1 MDSPSDRNRAM
12 TLTPSLFANLES
24 PNTKAQAQAQRSR
37 RFRIGVLVAALLGV
51 ACVAIGAVVVFRQKS
66 HNSSAT
72 LLAAAQATPAIK
84 LTLQFKRESMYY
96 YGQKSA
102 QVFAFPRRS
111 SNGAN
116 LGYDGVLELKQGT
129 TIEKYIYVNDK
140 AYYTKKEGNETTA
153 ASCLTASQMP
163 TFNVVDSTLHN
174 AKVIDSATVGSTT
187 IVASKDCPQGKLL
200 SVAFGGEKFIVCTA
214 GDDKVKQITGQDMD
228 VGVEYLSSLAGV
240 PSLDVPKALD
250 GSVLSC
256 QTIAPKSVATV
267 ETKSFSEV
275 TTAFTETLLGTRQES
290 LFGSDCQCKA
300 RKPCLFV
307 HGVFNFIEGGLTD
320 TFPLYWGDVHKHV
333 PCCSSIK
340 FVHFDT
346 INQGWN
352 DDSIQISLCKAAL
365 QVSGS
370 STKTVGPLNLI
381 THSMGNMITGAALA
395 SGKCS
400 LSKDVTWISSAG
412 PMKGSESANLLA
424 EKCLGGGLDVII
436 SVPLEFL
443 GFCPPTRAFASLYYQ
458 DSVNAATQKLLV
470 ASAQARANHPNKK
483 VLCGTSAYGIN
494 SIFSIPLQIIGSW
507 SDHNGAHDGLVA
519 VESCVAGLGNNFG
532 FGGDITSTNYKGPL
546 NHEDLAFRN
555 GDGWLGDDRKPVK
568 WLSCAL

>member
-1 MDSPSDRNRAM
+1 MTAVDMEQAHTSATFDNLGSPSRQVVA
-12 TLTPSLFANLES
+12 AEG
-24 PNTKAQAQAQRSR
+24 KSR
-37 RFRIGVLVAALLGV
+37 RFRLIVTAVALLGV
-51 ACVAIGAVVVFRQKS
+51 VCVAVGAVLVFHQKN

-96 YGQKSA
+96 YGQSSA
-102 QVFAFPRRS
+102 VVYAFPRTS
-111 SNGAN
+111 SSGAN
-116 LGYDGVLELKQGT
+116 LGYDGVLELKQST
-129 TIEKYIYVNDK
+129 TIEKYVYVNDK
-140 AYYTKKEGNETTA
+140 AYYTKKEGNKTTA
-153 ASCLTASQMP
+153 ASCLMASQMP

-174 AKVIDSATVGSTT
+174 AKVIDRATVGSTT
-187 IVASKDCPQGKLL
+187 LEATTDCPQGKLL

-214 GDDKVKQITGQDMD
+214 GDDKVKHVTGQDMNVD
-228 VGVEYLSSLAGV
+228 VEYLSSLAGV

-250 GSVLSC
+250 GSALNC
-256 QTIAPKSVATV
+256 QTTTPKSVATV
-267 ETKSFSEV
+267 ETKSFSEF

-290 LFGSDCQCKA
+290 LFGSDCQCKS

-320 TFPLYWGDVHKHV
+320 TFPLYWGDVDQHNSF
-333 PCCSSIK
+333 C
-340 FVHFDT
+340 
-346 INQGWN
+346 N
-352 DDSIQISLCKAAL
+352 AAL

-370 STKTVGPLNLI
+370 SSRTVGPINLI

-395 SGKCS
+395 TGKCS
-400 LSKDVTWISSAG
+400 FSKDVTWISSAG
-412 PMKGSESANLLA
+412 PMKGSEAANLLA
-424 EKCLGGGLDVII
+424 EKCLGGGLDVVI
-436 SVPLEFL
+436 SKPLEFL

-458 DSVNAATQKLLV
+458 DSVNAATQKLLI
-470 ASAQARANHPNKK
+470 AGQQARAKHPNKK
-483 VLCGTSAYGIN
+483 VLCGNDGYGLN
-494 SIFSIPLQIIGSW
+494 TIFSVPLQIVGGW
-507 SDHNGAHDGLVA
+507 ADHNGPNDGVVA
-519 VESCVAGLGNNFG
+519 VESCVAGLGSDVV

>member
-1 MDSPSDRNRAM
+1 
-12 TLTPSLFANLES
+12 
-24 PNTKAQAQAQRSR
+24 
-37 RFRIGVLVAALLGV
+37 
-51 ACVAIGAVVVFRQKS
+51 
-66 HNSSAT
+66 
-72 LLAAAQATPAIK
+72 
-84 LTLQFKRESMYY
+84 
-96 YGQKSA
+96 
-102 QVFAFPRRS
+102 
-111 SNGAN
+111 
-116 LGYDGVLELKQGT
+116 
-129 TIEKYIYVNDK
+129 YIYVNDK
-140 AYYTKKEGNETTA
+140 AYYTKKEGNKTTA

-214 GDDKVKQITGQDMD
+214 GDDKVKQITGQDMNID
-228 VGVEYLSSLAGV
+228 VEYLSSLAGV

-307 HGVFNFIEGGLTD
+307 HGVFNFIEGPLSD

-352 DDSIQISLCKAAL
+352 DDSIQNSLCKAAL

-370 STKTVGPLNLI
+370 SSKTVGPLNLI

-395 SGKCS
+395 TGKCS
-400 LSKDVTWISSAG
+400 FSKDVTWISSAG
-412 PMKGSESANLLA
+412 PMKGSEAANLLA
-424 EKCLGGGLDVII
+424 EKCLGGGLDIVI
-436 SVPLEFL
+436 SKPLEFL

-458 DSVNAATQKLLV
+458 DTMNAATQKLLI
-470 ASAQARANHPNKK
+470 AGQQARAKHPNKK
-483 VLCGTSAYGIN
+483 VLCGNDGYGLN
-494 SIFSIPLQIIGSW
+494 TIFSVPLQIVGGW
-507 SDHNGAHDGLVA
+507 ADHNGPNDGVVA
-519 VESCVAGLGNNFG
+519 VESCVAGLGSDVV
-532 FGGDITSTNYKGPL
+532 FGGDITSTNYAGPL